1 MKPVRYDPNGRYN
14 GVKLMGFKG
23 HWGNRKRGCGIIEK
37 ILKTC
42 MLDDGPE
49 EVLPASLTLNKK
61 IGAVKVVAMVT
72 ITSLKNR

>member
-1 MKPVRYDPNGRYN
+1 
-14 GVKLMGFKG
+14 
-23 HWGNRKRGCGIIEK
+23 
-37 ILKTC
+37 

-49 EVLPASLTLNKK
+49 EVLPASLTLDKK

>member
-14 GVKLMGFKG
+14 GVKFMGFKG

-49 EVLPASLTLNKK
+49 EVLPASLTLDKK